1 MFSLLSAPNALLSAP
16 ALPTNSKLASSRIAE
31 PSMKWGESLGSA
43 EERKWNTGPDGRASQ
58 LTRDHGKLVI
68 TLATTGNINT
78 RDNNPSLPCTPKEMA
93 DDMHECIKAGVSVLH
108 IHARNE
114 LLRPTMRVDKFRET
128 VRLIKERDP
137 DAVIQIS
144 TGGRAPPVQFEG
156 VEVGNWRM
164 DPLNLMPE
172 MASYTPGSVNLGPIV
187 YQNDAKLTKDMAQRF
202 TDTGIK
208 PQVEVF
214 DTNMITNAYNLVK
227 AGLLKKPL
235 DFGLVMGAPNAQ
247 ECSLRQLGHLISMIE
262 PGDTWTSIG
271 IGKFEMPLAYMAI
284 AMGGHVRVG
293 LEDNNK
299 SPDGKVCTNL
309 ELVQHVVEVAKAMG
323 REIASP
329 EEAREILSMPK
340 ENADWILA
348 KLDPSV
354 KLESLVSN
362 MTPYQ
367 GLEPIEGSLEMAP
380 SKAHPDSPEGLS
392 LPAYD
397 AGLVAS
403 RK

>member
-1 MFSLLSAPNALLSAP
+1 MLSLLSAPNALLSAP
-16 ALPTNSKLASSRIAE
+16 PLPTNSKLGSSRLAT

-43 EERKWNTGPDGRASQ
+43 EDRKWNHGPDGRASQ

-137 DAVIQIS
+137 DAIIQIS

-227 AGLLKKPL
+227 AGAQQPPRATRRAIRRPIRRAIRRCAIRRALLRC
-235 DFGLVMGAPNAQ
+235 AA
-247 ECSLRQLGHLISMIE
+247 
-262 PGDTWTSIG
+262 
-271 IGKFEMPLAYMAI
+271 
-284 AMGGHVRVG
+284 VR
-293 LEDNNK
+293 
-299 SPDGKVCTNL
+299 
-309 ELVQHVVEVAKAMG
+309 
-323 REIASP
+323 
-329 EEAREILSMPK
+329 
-340 ENADWILA
+340 
-348 KLDPSV
+348 
-354 KLESLVSN
+354 
-362 MTPYQ
+362 
-367 GLEPIEGSLEMAP
+367 
-380 SKAHPDSPEGLS
+380 
-392 LPAYD
+392 
-397 AGLVAS
+397 
-403 RK
+403 

>member
-1 MFSLLSAPNALLSAP
+1 MVLVPREQRSAELLARAMTLVLCAC
-16 ALPTNSKLASSRIAE
+16 LASVA
-31 PSMKWGESLGSA
+31 SA
-43 EERKWNTGPDGRASQ
+43 TAFGR
-58 LTRDHGKLVI
+58 
-68 TLATTGNINT
+68 
-78 RDNNPSLPCTPKEMA
+78 
-93 DDMHECIKAGVSVLH
+93 
-108 IHARNE
+108 
-114 LLRPTMRVDKFRET
+114 
-128 VRLIKERDP
+128 
-137 DAVIQIS
+137 
-144 TGGRAPPVQFEG
+144 
-156 VEVGNWRM
+156 
-164 DPLNLMPE
+164 
-172 MASYTPGSVNLGPIV
+172 
-187 YQNDAKLTKDMAQRF
+187 
-202 TDTGIK
+202 
-208 PQVEVF
+208 
-214 DTNMITNAYNLVK
+214 
-227 AGLLKKPL
+227 
-235 DFGLVMGAPNAQ
+235 
-247 ECSLRQLGHLISMIE
+247 RQG
-262 PGDTWTSIG
+262 T
-271 IGKFEMPLAYMAI
+271 
-284 AMGGHVRVG
+284 RVG

-397 AGLVAS
+397 AGLAAS
-403 RK
+403 RA

>member
-1 MFSLLSAPNALLSAP
+1 MWDTAPLDLRFCAASTELTPSAMLSLLSAPNALLSAP
-16 ALPTNSKLASSRIAE
+16 PLPTNSKLGSSRLAA

-227 AGLLKKPL
+227 AGARSRSAQFGAQFGAAQFGAHFCAAQSSEGPL
-235 DFGLVMGAPNAQ
+235 
-247 ECSLRQLGHLISMIE
+247 
-262 PGDTWTSIG
+262 
-271 IGKFEMPLAYMAI
+271 
-284 AMGGHVRVG
+284 
-293 LEDNNK
+293 
-299 SPDGKVCTNL
+299 CT
-309 ELVQHVVEVAKAMG
+309 
-323 REIASP
+323 
-329 EEAREILSMPK
+329 
-340 ENADWILA
+340 
-348 KLDPSV
+348 
-354 KLESLVSN
+354 
-362 MTPYQ
+362 T
-367 GLEPIEGSLEMAP
+367 
-380 SKAHPDSPEGLS
+380 AHQ
-392 LPAYD
+392 AC
-397 AGLVAS
+397 
-403 RK
+403 

>member
-1 MFSLLSAPNALLSAP
+1 
-16 ALPTNSKLASSRIAE
+16 
-31 PSMKWGESLGSA
+31 
-43 EERKWNTGPDGRASQ
+43 
-58 LTRDHGKLVI
+58 
-68 TLATTGNINT
+68 
-78 RDNNPSLPCTPKEMA
+78 
-93 DDMHECIKAGVSVLH
+93 
-108 IHARNE
+108 
-114 LLRPTMRVDKFRET
+114 
-128 VRLIKERDP
+128 
-137 DAVIQIS
+137 
-144 TGGRAPPVQFEG
+144 
-156 VEVGNWRM
+156 
-164 DPLNLMPE
+164 
-172 MASYTPGSVNLGPIV
+172 
-187 YQNDAKLTKDMAQRF
+187 
-202 TDTGIK
+202 
-208 PQVEVF
+208 
-214 DTNMITNAYNLVK
+214 
-227 AGLLKKPL
+227 
-235 DFGLVMGAPNAQ
+235 MGAPNAQ
-247 ECSLRQLGHLISMIE
+247 ECSLRQLGHLVSMIE

-397 AGLVAS
+397 AGLAAS
-403 RK
+403 RA